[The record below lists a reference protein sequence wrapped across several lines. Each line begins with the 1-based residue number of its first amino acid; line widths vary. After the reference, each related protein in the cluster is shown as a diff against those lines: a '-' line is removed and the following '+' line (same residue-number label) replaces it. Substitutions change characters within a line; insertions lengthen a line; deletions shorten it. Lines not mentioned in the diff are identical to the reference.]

1 MAEKVTDKLG
11 RPTVL
16 SDEEERI
23 LVERL
28 IVMGE
33 WGFPLTSHN
42 LRHLIKAYLDRMG
55 KTTRNVHKR
64 TVITPI

>member
-1 MAEKVTDKLG
+1 MAEKVKDKLG

-16 SDEEERI
+16 STEEERT
-23 LVERL
+23 LVERI

-33 WGFPLTSHN
+33 WGFPLKGRD
-42 LRHLIKAYLDRMG
+42 LRHLIKGYLDRMG

-64 TVITPI
+64 TVISPI